1 LTAPGPQRL
10 VDRALVGC
18 AVALLFWA
26 SWSYATGGVVAALI
40 ETAGDSDRSVE
51 AVRRALEPAGAW
63 APAVYVL
70 AVIIEVLVAP
80 IPGTL
85 LYAPAGA
92 LFGGW
97 RGGTLSLIGNV
108 AGAALAAWMAAHFRD
123 RAAALSSR
131 PNVQALMDRIRR
143 RGTVVV
149 ALLRVNPLTSSD
161 LVSYAAGLV
170 GIPVWRVAAGT
181 LVGMAPLCYA
191 QAHASAW
198 LFGLLPGA
206 GIVLVAFGAAYVLI
220 VIWVIS
226 RVRTK

>member
-1 LTAPGPQRL
+1 LNRTRRQQRI
-10 VDRALVGC
+10 DRALLAGALPLALW
-18 AVALLFWA
+18 AV
-26 SWSYATGGVVAALI
+26 WSYATSGVVHAII

-51 AVRRALEPAGAW
+51 AVRRALEPAGAF
-63 APAVYVL
+63 APVVYVL
-70 AVIIEVLVAP
+70 AVIVEVLVAP

-97 RGGTLSLIGNV
+97 WGGTLSLIGNV
-108 AGAALAAWMAAHFRD
+108 IGAAVATWLAARFRD
-123 RAAALSSR
+123 RIPSLVDG
-131 PNVQALMDRIRR
+131 PNLQSLMERIRR
-143 RGTVVV
+143 RGAVVV
-149 ALLRVNPLTSSD
+149 GLLRANPLTSSD

-191 QAHASAW
+191 QAHASSW

-206 GIVLVAFGAAYVLI
+206 GIVLVAFGVAYVVI
-220 VIWVIS
+220 VIAVIS